1 MQRGRRE
8 RKEKIDAFFHPCST
22 VTLELA
28 PRLFW
33 RAPFAPALL
42 PRTKG
47 EKAVD
52 RLPLHDGFAR
62 LPLSIL
68 ITTFDSLAVSMRST
82 DLGASVVGSLSPG
95 NNAVVLCWWSRAY
108 YGSISLGS
116 NDLSHTFTEGLIQIF
131 RRESPTISVHMGVS
145 QGIVHTY
152 SFGSPSS
159 ARLSG
164 TSSSL
169 HSLEHR
175 L

>member
-1 MQRGRRE
+1 MLHGYSRASSALVLAGTLRSGSFTKNKRR
-8 RKEKIDAFFHPCST
+8 K
-22 VTLELA
+22 
-28 PRLFW
+28 
-33 RAPFAPALL
+33 
-42 PRTKG
+42 

-82 DLGASVVGSLSPG
+82 DLRASVVGSLSPG

-116 NDLSHTFTEGLIQIF
+116 NDLNHTFTEGLIQIF

-175 L
+175 LWAFFHTYVLKVMIS